1 MVESV
6 PVSIHNITEI
16 EARKGTAI
24 ISAAGLM
31 SAVYLPTLLPIAVFA
46 MCFHIFTVLYKV
58 WYFR

>member
-1 MVESV
+1 MVEILR
-6 PVSIHNITEI
+6 VSIQKVTEI